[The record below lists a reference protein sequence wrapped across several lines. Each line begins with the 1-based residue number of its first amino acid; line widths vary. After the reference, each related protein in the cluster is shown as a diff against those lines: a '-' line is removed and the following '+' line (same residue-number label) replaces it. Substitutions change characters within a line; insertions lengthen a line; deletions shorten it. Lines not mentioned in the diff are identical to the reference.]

1 MIDFKTPE
9 NKKLYDK
16 ASEMNLVVYRSD
28 TRNESF
34 FLCSDMRIWLERH
47 GIPLERMLSDGVPA
61 TELLE
66 VSNFDVVAVKA
77 TLSAI
82 DRRRRGVTDVI
93 ARRGGRK

>member
-1 MIDFKTPE
+1 MDFKTAE

-16 ASEMNLVVYRSD
+16 VSEMNLVVYRSD

-34 FLCSDMRIWLERH
+34 FLCSDMRVWLERH
-47 GIPLERMLSDGVPA
+47 GIPLERMLNDGVPA

-82 DRRRRGVTDVI
+82 ARRQRGVTDII
-93 ARRGGRK
+93 ARRRGRQ